1 MVCTYS
7 YLIRS
12 YEKMWLTMKKNP
24 SLMQSKRLSMFR
36 FLLMAI
42 VLCFAATVSAREIA
56 PLKYPLDKKLPGLY
70 VPYACSHDLSKP
82 LPQIKRV
89 MLAVHSSSFDAN
101 AYLENGIAAAKK
113 VRGAVEETCIV
124 APHFLTKDV
133 VPGGT
138 IPDKMLHW
146 KVSPFRGSQ
155 LAAQGPRS
163 LSIKLSA
170 YELIDEMLA
179 KLTNRKLFPNLR
191 HVVMVGHSAGGQL
204 VQRYALIGKF
214 EPPRNVEIRF
224 VVCAPSSYAY
234 VNNERLVPGSTN
246 KFAVPADDVLKDCG
260 NYNHWGYGLEKPY
273 AYFRDSDPAK
283 LRERYGRRQVYY
295 LCGEKDTNGNDG
307 TTSRTCGA
315 MTQGDNRRER
325 AEVFYKYV
333 QHVYGRSIRG
343 RHKLAI
349 TPGVGHSGRGNM
361 TSAMG
366 VKFLFS
372 EKP

>member
-1 MVCTYS
+1 MN
-7 YLIRS
+7 RS
-12 YEKMWLTMKKNP
+12 PWL
-24 SLMQSKRLSMFR
+24 
-36 FLLMAI
+36 LLCVVAI
-42 VLCFAATVSAREIA
+42 LLGHSELSAREIA
-56 PLKYPLDKKLPGLY
+56 SNKYRLDKKSPGAY

-82 LPQIKRV
+82 LPRIKRV
-89 MLAVHSSSFDAN
+89 MLAIHSSSFDAN
-101 AYLENGIAAAKK
+101 AYLSNGLAAAKK
-113 VRGAVEETCIV
+113 VRGAVESTCIV
-124 APHFLTKDV
+124 APHLLTKAA

-138 IPDKMLHW
+138 IPENMLHW
-146 KVSPFRGSQ
+146 RVSPFRGSQ
-155 LAAQGPRS
+155 LAAVGPNQT
-163 LSIKLSA
+163 KAYLSA
-170 YELIDEMLA
+170 YELLDEMLT
-179 KLTNRKLFPNLR
+179 KLTNKQLFPNLR
-191 HVVMVGHSAGGQL
+191 HVVLVGHSAGGQL

-214 EPPRNVEIRF
+214 EPPKKIELRF

-234 VNNERLVPGSTN
+234 VNNERLVPGTTN
-246 KFAVPADDVLKDCG
+246 KFAVPKDEFVMECDS
-260 NYNHWGYGLEKPY
+260 YDKWGYGLEKPY
-273 AYFRDSDPAK
+273 AYFRSSDPVK

-343 RHKLAI
+343 RQKLAI

-366 VKFLFS
+366 VKFLFA